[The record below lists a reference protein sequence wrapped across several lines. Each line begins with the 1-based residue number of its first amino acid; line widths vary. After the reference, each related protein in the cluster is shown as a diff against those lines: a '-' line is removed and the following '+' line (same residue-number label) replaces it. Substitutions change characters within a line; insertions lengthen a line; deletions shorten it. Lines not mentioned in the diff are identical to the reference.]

1 MVRKRGRERPTALVA
16 IAVINGHLNP
26 GPSFDYTR
34 IRGNNGREGGKE
46 GPEGEGADSTGFS
59 LSYAVS
65 STWEISQPAGFF
77 LSPPSL
83 IMPHNLSV
91 CPPSR
96 AGAGG
101 RLARKLAAR
110 LLFARVASSVAVAVV
125 KIGEKCRSG
134 KNKRASWRGG
144 DGTEIAAKTPA
155 RHPRMSRDRTYDQV
169 SNFASAML

>member
-1 MVRKRGRERPTALVA
+1 MAGR
-16 IAVINGHLNP
+16 
-26 GPSFDYTR
+26 
-34 IRGNNGREGGKE
+34 E
-46 GPEGEGADSTGFS
+46 GPEGGFHGIFAE
-59 LSYAVS
+59 LRAVS
-65 STWEISQPAGFF
+65 PTWEILQPAGFF

-110 LLFARVASSVAVAVV
+110 LLFASVASSVVAVV

-144 DGTEIAAKTPA
+144 GEDGTEIAAKTPA
-155 RHPRMSRDRTYDQV
+155 RHPRMLLLISPSGDDRTYDQV
-169 SNFASAML
+169 SNSASAML

>member
-1 MVRKRGRERPTALVA
+1 MLLVPRVVENRNGPEKRERERPLSERAAGGRTALVA

-34 IRGNNGREGGKE
+34 IRGNNGREGRKE

-83 IMPHNLSV
+83 IMPH
-91 CPPSR
+91 
-96 AGAGG
+96 
-101 RLARKLAAR
+101 
-110 LLFARVASSVAVAVV
+110 
-125 KIGEKCRSG
+125 
-134 KNKRASWRGG
+134 
-144 DGTEIAAKTPA
+144 
-155 RHPRMSRDRTYDQV
+155 
-169 SNFASAML
+169 